1 MKRYVWSIIVLAFVA
16 NASDF
21 VVSERSK
28 DSKTNLQKT
37 NVEKSDVKKLGG
49 KVSQDLKFEL
59 IKIKE
64 NNTTKNMLV
73 PIESVDLTGVSRQS
87 LVDTQLNSK
96 DGLIIVF
103 IDKNI
108 DIEAF
113 EISFNVKLKEK
124 LQIGYYIFEN
134 NSKFS
139 DVVLMNTILK
149 SKQGQNVE
157 TIKPNWK
164 MQMEKY

>member
-37 NVEKSDVKKLGG
+37 NVKKLDVKKLGG
-49 KVSQDLKFEL
+49 KISQDLKFEL

-87 LVDTQLNSK
+87 SVDTKLNSK

-103 IDKNI
+103 IDKNT

-113 EISFNVKLKEK
+113 QISFNVKLKEK

-134 NSKFS
+134 NSEFS

-149 SKQGQNVE
+149 SKQNQNVE

-164 MQMEKY
+164 MQMKKY